1 MLLELGSDRITAELT
16 KAVLQGTF
24 FTNVEIEGYA
34 EDATGLRLVD
44 EYRFS
49 SVEFTDQQT
58 SGGAGTNVELTL
70 DYGRFEQGHVD
81 AAGAVTSFLW
91 DGAPTVM
98 DSLTPVQADAD
109 PGQGGTTAGL
119 TDLRYFV
126 RINGGALRTD
136 TGGEWLELSGFSL
149 GYELKR
155 DIGEIREQ
163 PPT

>member
-1 MLLELGSDRITAELT
+1 M
-16 KAVLQGTF
+16 
-24 FTNVEIEGYA
+24 EIEGYA

-98 DSLTPVQADAD
+98 DCSLRFRRTPTLVRAGR
-109 PGQGGTTAGL
+109 PQG
-119 TDLRYFV
+119 
-126 RINGGALRTD
+126 
-136 TGGEWLELSGFSL
+136 
-149 GYELKR
+149 
-155 DIGEIREQ
+155 
-163 PPT
+163 